1 MWSVES
7 GVWSY
12 FSISHNTFTLKVYNL
27 FKEVTMLNKY
37 EWELYL
43 KAGGQQVVDMFNRN
57 LSENFTQEYIDN
69 IIQFH
74 SFYCPSK
81 NISQRLES
89 QLNDLIEECKAEKGT
104 PFSFLANNDGLIIMF
119 EDFIKQDTH
128 VEYTKRGKRNSF
140 SPFTF
145 SLQSSFQRSP
155 RYKSS
160 RR

>member
-1 MWSVES
+1 
-7 GVWSY
+7 
-12 FSISHNTFTLKVYNL
+12 
-27 FKEVTMLNKY
+27 MLNKY

-89 QLNDLIEECKAEKGT
+89 QLNDLIKECKAEKGT
-104 PFSFLANNDGLIIMF
+104 PFSFLANNDGLVIMF
-119 EDFIKQDTH
+119 EDFIKQDETPQR
-128 VEYTKRGKRNSF
+128 VFGTFASDLEYYTTMLSIAEPELFIPYYYRCNYCCRCFWNS
-140 SPFTF
+140 
-145 SLQSSFQRSP
+145 
-155 RYKSS
+155 
-160 RR
+160 